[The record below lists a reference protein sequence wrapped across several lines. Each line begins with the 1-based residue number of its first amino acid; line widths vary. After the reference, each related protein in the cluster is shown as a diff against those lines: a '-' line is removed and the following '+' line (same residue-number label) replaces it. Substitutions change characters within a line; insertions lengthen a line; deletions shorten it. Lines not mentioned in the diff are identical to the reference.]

1 MRLAMAM
8 AVLVLAAGSAG
19 AMERTLTV
27 EDVSVLQDGRGQ
39 GRVAFRVPEIAPGER
54 IVVSSAHLVVPLS
67 GAVSERTLRLR
78 AHPITRAWSGGA
90 TWTTPWSRPGGD
102 IAEDVYMAF
111 DVDLRRGSAV
121 LDLTALVKES
131 VERGTA
137 GARLPADRRP
147 GGGGGGPLRG
157 SPALRGVVR
166 RAPGGAVHAGG
177 TAAAAGTLRR
187 SDVVGLMQAARP
199 GRRAAPG

>member
-1 MRLAMAM
+1 MRLAMAI
-8 AVLVLAAGSAG
+8 AVVVLAADSAL

-27 EDVSVLQDGRGQ
+27 QDVAVLQDGRGQ

-54 IVVSSAHLVVPLS
+54 IVVSSAQLVVPLS
-67 GAVSERTLRLR
+67 GAVSERSLRLR
-78 AHPITRAWSGGA
+78 AHPITRAWNGGA

-131 VERGTA
+131 VEGGQPAHGFLLTA
-137 GARLPADRRP
+137 DPVDGAGVRSEDLPRFS
-147 GGGGGGPLRG
+147 GL
-157 SPALRGVVR
+157 
-166 RAPGGAVHAGG
+166 AGG
-177 TAAAAGTLRR
+177 RLEVRYMRVGPPPAGR
-187 SDVVGLMQAARP
+187 
-199 GRRAAPG
+199 